1 MSFLATQCKF
11 TFIKQPKQADPNQ
24 VIEIQLQIEDTF
36 VPEPNPHKGVICILT
51 PKDWQFV
58 SGEYS
63 FSEGSGIIEYSQDW
77 TDSATACFPPNDFE
91 DNMKWIGLISD
102 SGYTYQ
108 DPIYIDVTIRLQV
121 GEITGCFNLAYLTT
135 KATSGLL
142 CSGNSSYVAFSYPHR
157 IGIPDST
164 LCDPNLTAEPAPD
177 WNQMFTRTSGWT
189 GADGIYSIPVSGS
202 EIPHEG
208 TSGLDELFVFSDTFI
223 GDVDEN
229 KVRHNAVLVNN
240 TMAFL
245 TGQLPVT
252 NNITFQWGLDNQNK
266 PQALFI
272 PNTPESKAGD
282 WYWLMDGIKI
292 NNKYY
297 VYALRLETGE
307 GGFFNFKVIGV
318 NLISFELG
326 NDNSIINVQQ
336 MDTPLFQNNS
346 AQNGDLVFG
355 QALMPMTEIS
365 SNPNPDGYI
374 YIYAPYNTAGG
385 KQLKVGRFLPENIE
399 NFVQYEYW
407 NGSNWVNDIN
417 QAVIIANKTSQ
428 ELSVTPL
435 TNGKFLLVFQMGN
448 SVAVSLGNSP
458 AGPFN
463 FPEEIYNCPEPE
475 EIPNTFVYNAKAHPN
490 LSEPGKLLISY
501 NVNTFDFGDLINNAD
516 TYRPRFITF
525 DLNQIVSSVKDAKP
539 VKFRLSQN
547 YPNPFNAYTNI
558 NFNLPERS
566 TITIRV
572 INVLGQLIETVVDNK
587 AFEKGEHTINWSPKN
602 LNSGVYLC
610 QIKSEK
616 YKAINKMVYLK

>member
-11 TFIKQPKQADPNQ
+11 TFINQPKQADPNEI
-24 VIEIQLQIEDTF
+24 IEIQLQIEDTF

-58 SGEYS
+58 SGDYS
-63 FSEGSGIIEYSQDW
+63 FSEGSGNIEYSEAW
-77 TDSATACFPPNDFE
+77 TDSATNCFPPSDFD

-102 SGYTYQ
+102 SGYTYENA
-108 DPIYIDVTIRLQV
+108 IHIDVKIRLQV
-121 GEITGCFNLAYLTT
+121 GEMTGCFNLAYLTT
-135 KATSGLL
+135 KATAGLL
-142 CSGNSSYVAFSYPHR
+142 CSGNSSYAAFSYPHR

-164 LCDPNLTAEPAPD
+164 LCEPELSAEPAPEWD
-177 WNQMFTRTSGWT
+177 QMFNRTSGWT

-202 EIPHEG
+202 EVPHEG

-252 NNITFQWGLDNQNK
+252 NNITFQWGLNSQSD

-282 WYWLMDGIKI
+282 WYWLMDGIKT

-297 VYALRLETGE
+297 VYALRLESGD
-307 GGFFNFKVIGV
+307 GGFFNFKLIGV

-326 NDNSIINVQQ
+326 SDNSIINVHQ
-336 MDTPLFQNNS
+336 MDTPLFQSSDTENWNL
-346 AQNGDLVFG
+346 AFG

-365 SNPNPDGYI
+365 GNPNPDGYI
-374 YIYAPYNTAGG
+374 YIYAPYSSSAG
-385 KQLKVGRFLPENIE
+385 KQLKVGRFLSGNIE
-399 NFVQYEYW
+399 NFEQYEFW
-407 NGSNWVNDIN
+407 NGSSWVNDIS
-417 QAVIIANKTSQ
+417 QAVTIANQTSQ
-428 ELSVTPL
+428 ELSVSPL
-435 TNGKFLLVFQMGN
+435 ANGKFLLVFQTGN
-448 SVAVSLGNSP
+448 SVAVSLGDSP
-458 AGPFN
+458 AGPFD
-463 FPEEIYNCPEPE
+463 FPENIYYCPEPQ

-525 DLNQIVSSVKDAKP
+525 DLDQIINSVKDEKP
-539 VKFRLSQN
+539 VKFKLSQN
-547 YPNPFNAYTNI
+547 YPNPFNSSTNFYFSI
-558 NFNLPERS
+558 PERS

-587 AFEKGEHTINWSPKN
+587 SYEPGEHTAYWSPKE
-602 LNSGVYLC
+602 LNSGVYLY

-616 YKAINKMVYLK
+616 FNSIGKMVYLK